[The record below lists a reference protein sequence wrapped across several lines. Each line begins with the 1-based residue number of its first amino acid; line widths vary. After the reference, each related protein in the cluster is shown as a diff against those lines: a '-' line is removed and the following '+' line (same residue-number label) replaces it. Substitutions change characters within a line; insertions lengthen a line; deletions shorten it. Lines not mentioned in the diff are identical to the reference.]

1 MGRQVEA
8 ALLITL
14 AGNISQRLLEVLCF
28 LVASDRLTL
37 HPMRLRVNRPLP
49 STRKFDTAAED
60 AMPLCSPL
68 ICSVEG

>member
-37 HPMRLRVNRPLP
+37 HSMRLRVNRPLP
-49 STRKFDTAAED
+49 SIRKFDTAAED

-68 ICSVEG
+68 ICSIEG